1 MIDIQLVPID
11 SVQPST
17 YNPRSA
23 DEKRLKQIELSLRK
37 LGFILP
43 IFADKNGEILSGHQ
57 RHLVATRMGLTH
69 VPVCYTKP
77 LTLEQRKAYNIAFNR
92 GTNDVERNDTG
103 TTIKKKMAQHD
114 IQALAEK
121 VEDLDSSSQSFFTCL
136 GVQEFDIKRLLEK
149 NINKLSKYCTNMAKM
164 LKGCGAFMPI
174 VIDEDM
180 NVINGIG
187 RLQMF
192 AEMKKTKVDVVIVPN
207 HKSELAYCL
216 LNYLTMDF
224 DIHTRYKDLLRYNSF
239 RRAMANRPGIGRGF
253 IAGLW
258 PSKTKVQTFT
268 TEQKKEW
275 IAKYGTNIVDFG
287 AGHLTD
293 TKKLRNMGI
302 NCTPFE
308 PYFLQGS
315 EIDKEAS
322 LKIVNDFLDMVE
334 TGTHI
339 DTIFISSVF
348 NSVPFKEDREKIA
361 VITSALCD
369 SKTTVVCWTM
379 NRKGANWQLILKEPV
394 NEKANA
400 KQFPLE
406 YESGTIVG
414 NLSDKP
420 KVQKFH
426 TRKELVDI
434 FRKSFY
440 YVFAKDVNTD
450 IYLEAN
456 VPMLNRDKLREALE
470 FEFELPY
477 PDGSRM
483 GLSKR
488 AKQAFSKRLN
498 IHL

>member
-1 MIDIQLVPID
+1 MIDIKLVPID

-23 DEKRLKQIELSLRK
+23 DEERLKQIELSFRK

-92 GTNDVERNDTG
+92 GTNDIARNDTS
-103 TTIKKKMAQHD
+103 TSIKEKMAQHD
-114 IQALAEK
+114 IQALAESI
-121 VEDLDSSSQSFFTCL
+121 EDLDSNSQSFFTCL
-136 GVQEFDIKRLLEK
+136 GVKEHAIKPILAK
-149 NINKLSKYCTNMAKM
+149 NINKLSKYCTNMARM

-174 VIDEDM
+174 VIDEDL

-192 AEMKKTKVDVVIVPN
+192 AEMKKTKVDVVVVPN

-239 RRAMANRPGIGRGF
+239 RRSMANRPGIGRGF
-253 IAGLW
+253 YAGLW
-258 PSKTKVQTFT
+258 PTKTRVTTFT
-268 TEQKKEW
+268 PEQKKTW
-275 IAKYGTNIVDFG
+275 IAKYGLNIVDFG

-293 TKKLRNMGI
+293 TTKLRNMGI
-302 NCTPFE
+302 NCIPFE
-308 PYFLQGS
+308 PYFLQGN
-315 EIDKEAS
+315 EIDKQAS

-334 TGTHI
+334 TGAHI

-369 SKTTVVCWTM
+369 RQSKVVCWTM
-379 NRKGANWQLILKEPV
+379 NRHGSNWQVVQKDPV
-394 NEKANA
+394 ATGYKA
-400 KQFPLE
+400 QFPLE
-406 YESGTIVG
+406 YEGGTIVG

-420 KVQKFH
+420 KIQKFH
-426 TRKELVDI
+426 TREELVQI
-434 FRKSFY
+434 FHKAFY
-440 YVFAKDVNTD
+440 YVQAKDVNTD
-450 IYLEAN
+450 IYLEATS
-456 VPMLNRDKLREALE
+456 PILDRDKLREALE

-488 AKQAFSKRLN
+488 AKEVFSKRLGMTV
-498 IHL
+498 

>member
-1 MIDIQLVPID
+1 MIDIKLVPID
-11 SVQPST
+11 SVKPST

-23 DEKRLKQIELSLRK
+23 DEQRLKQIEMSFRK

-92 GTNDVERNDTG
+92 GTNDVDRHDTS
-103 TTIKKKMAQHD
+103 TTIKEKMAQHD
-114 IQALAEK
+114 VQALAESVK
-121 VEDLDSSSQSFFTCL
+121 DLDSSSQSFFTCL
-136 GVQEFDIKRLLEK
+136 GVKEQDIKPILAK

-174 VIDEDM
+174 VVDEDL

-207 HKSELAYCL
+207 SKSELAYCL

-224 DIHTRYKDLLRYNSF
+224 DIHTRYRDLLRYNSF
-239 RRAMANRPGIGRGF
+239 RRAFTTRPGIGRGF

-258 PSKTKVQTFT
+258 PSKTKMQTFT
-268 TEQKKEW
+268 PKEKQQW
-275 IAKYGTNIVDFG
+275 IAKYGMNVVDFG

-293 TKKLRNMGI
+293 TNKLRNMGI

-308 PYFLQGS
+308 PYFLQGN
-315 EIDKEAS
+315 EIDKQAS
-322 LKIVNDFLDMVE
+322 LKIVHDFLDMVE
-334 TGTHI
+334 TGAHI
-339 DTIFISSVF
+339 DTVFISSVF

-361 VITSALCD
+361 VIAAALCD
-369 SKTTVVCWTM
+369 SQSKVVCWAM
-379 NRKGANWQLILKEPV
+379 NRKGANWQLVHKDH
-394 NEKANA
+394 ANA
-400 KQFPLE
+400 KSDTKQFPLE

-414 NLSDKP
+414 NLSSKP

-426 TRKELVDI
+426 TKEELVKI
-434 FRKSFY
+434 FKKAFY
-440 YVFAKDVNTD
+440 FVDAKNVGNNV
-450 IYLEAN
+450 YLEATN
-456 VPMLNRDKLREALE
+456 PILDVDKLREALE

-477 PDGSRM
+477 PDGSKM

-488 AKQAFSKRLN
+488 AKEVFGKKLN
-498 IHL
+498 IFL

>member
-1 MIDIQLVPID
+1 MIEIKLVPID
-11 SVQPST
+11 KVNPST

-23 DEKRLKQIELSLRK
+23 DEQRLKQIEMSFRK

-92 GTNDVERNDTG
+92 GTNDVERHETSSS
-103 TTIKKKMAQHD
+103 IKQKMKRCD
-114 IQALAEK
+114 LKSLADK
-121 VEDLDSSSQSFFTCL
+121 VEDIAVSSDSFYTCL
-136 GVQEFDIKRLLEK
+136 GIKEHAIKPILEK
-149 NINKLSKYCTNMAKM
+149 NINKLSNYCTNMAKM

-174 VIDEDM
+174 VIDEDL

-192 AEMKKTKVDVVIVPN
+192 AEMKKSKVDVVIVPN
-207 HKSELAYCL
+207 HKADLAYYL

-224 DIHTRYKDLLRYNSF
+224 DIHTRYRDLLRYNSF
-239 RRAMANRPGIGRGF
+239 RRAMTKRPGIGRGF

-268 TEQKKEW
+268 PKEKQQW
-275 IAKYGTNIVDFG
+275 IAKYGTNVVDFG

-293 TKKLRNMGI
+293 TMKLRDMGI

-308 PYFLQGS
+308 PYFLQGT

-334 TGTHI
+334 TGRHI
-339 DTIFISSVF
+339 DTVFISSVF

-369 SKTTVVCWTM
+369 SKTKVICWAM
-379 NRKGANWQLILKEPV
+379 NRKGPNWQMLQKDNV
-394 NEKANA
+394 NEKSCV

-414 NLSDKP
+414 NLSSKP

-426 TRKELVDI
+426 TQEELVEI
-434 FRKSFY
+434 FRKAFY
-440 YVFAKDVNTD
+440 FVNAKNVGSNV
-450 IYLEAN
+450 YLEATN
-456 VPMLNRDKLREALE
+456 PILDVDKLREALE

-477 PDGSRM
+477 PDGSKM

-488 AKQAFSKRLN
+488 AKEVFGKKLN
-498 IHL
+498 IFL